1 MYENGWIAWIVA
13 FFLVAFGLA
22 HNWHTNKKLNDI
34 NVTIKEKTYGKG
46 EWR

>member
-1 MYENGWIAWIVA
+1 MYENGWLAWIVA
-13 FFLVAFGLA
+13 LGLVAFSLA
-22 HNWHTNKKLNDI
+22 HNHPQKPDT